1 MVDFPYAATEKLKAD
16 VVAVN
21 VSGAKK
27 AAVVLKCKIMN
38 EELANMRIEDIE
50 IIFSTVR
57 GYKIPSSAVR
67 EVDGVKG
74 VYILRSSLVNFREIN
89 IVWSEDDYVITAP
102 PEQPDTSEMTPEER
116 KKVLAS
122 LPKSEIEQYDE
133 IIVKGKDLYDG
144 KTIS

>member
-1 MVDFPYAATEKLKAD
+1 
-16 VVAVN
+16 
-21 VSGAKK
+21 
-27 AAVVLKCKIMN
+27 MN
-38 EELANMRIEDIE
+38 EELANMRIEDVE
-50 IIFSTVR
+50 LIFSTVR

-102 PEQPDTSEMTPEER
+102 PEQPDTSDMTPEEVE
-116 KKVLAS
+116 KVLDS
-122 LPKSEIEQYDE
+122 LPKSEVEQYDE